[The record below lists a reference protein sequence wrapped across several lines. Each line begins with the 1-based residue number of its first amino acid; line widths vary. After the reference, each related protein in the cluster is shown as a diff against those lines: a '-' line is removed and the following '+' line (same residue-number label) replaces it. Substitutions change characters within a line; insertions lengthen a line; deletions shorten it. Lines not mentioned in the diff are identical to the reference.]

1 MTTPDIDSMAELIAD
16 CTEIPAVLRTGG
28 PAVQRTGSTVLP
40 VPRTAAPWSVTDA
53 CVAQV
58 REFDEYV

>member
-1 MTTPDIDSMAELIAD
+1 MTTPDDGSLAELIAD
-16 CTEIPAVLRTGG
+16 CTEIPAGLRTGG
-28 PAVQRTGSTVLP
+28 VVLP
-40 VPRTAAPWSVTDA
+40 VPRVAASWSVTDA

>member
-1 MTTPDIDSMAELIAD
+1 VTTPEVDSLAELIAD
-16 CTEIPAVLRTGG
+16 CTQIPTVLRTGG
-28 PAVQRTGSTVLP
+28 VVLP

>member
-1 MTTPDIDSMAELIAD
+1 MAELIAD

-28 PAVQRTGSTVLP
+28 VVLP
-40 VPRTAAPWSVTDA
+40 MPRTAPWSVTDA